1 MKGVWGNVWKEGYMK
16 KFLALLLAG
25 AMACSLAA
33 CGSSQ
38 SSSGGTSAAEAKTA
52 STEAASKAAAETP
65 EAAVTETTE
74 EKSSNSSALADFDI
88 SKVDTSKI
96 KVGIAAPDVTHGWV
110 AGVAYYAEK
119 YCKDNNL
126 TYKITTSSDAAEMT
140 TALQDLQA
148 WGATVIVSWPQWS
161 GMEDA
166 IQEVIDAGIPVV
178 NFDVDVK
185 CEGIYKVTGDNYD
198 MGYQCG
204 KYIADKVGDGANI
217 VVMDVP
223 SSGSVCELR
232 KQGFYDY
239 LKKINYD
246 QSNIFEVQEDAFTR
260 DDGLADMA
268 DILESHDKIDAVYS
282 MDDETSIGCIQA
294 ITEAGRTDIK
304 AITGGGGMQEY
315 FKMIADDKYAD
326 LGLATA
332 LYSPSMVEDAIKT
345 AIILQTGGTAD
356 SVVVIPTTIVNKDNV
371 KDYIDPNNT
380 VY

>member
-1 MKGVWGNVWKEGYMK
+1 MK
-16 KFLALLLAG
+16 KLIALLLVL
-25 AMACSLAA
+25 AMVACLFVG
-33 CGSSQ
+33 CGSKDE
-38 SSSGGTSAAEAKTA
+38 G
-52 STEAASKAAAETP
+52 STQDDAQ
-65 EAAVTETTE
+65 TE
-74 EKSSNSSALADFDI
+74 ENGETAGSENTG
-88 SKVDTSKI
+88 DTEV

-161 GMEDA
+161 GMETA

-178 NFDVDVK
+178 NFDVDVD

-198 MGYQCG
+198 MGYQCA
-204 KYIADKVGDGANI
+204 KYITDIVGDGAVI
-217 VVMDVP
+217 AVLDVP

-239 LKKINYD
+239 LEEIGYD
-246 QSNIFEVQEDAFTR
+246 TSNIFESQEDAFTR
-260 DDGLADMA
+260 DNGLADMA
-268 DILESHDKIDAVYS
+268 DLLEKHDHIDAVFS
-282 MDDETSIGCIQA
+282 MDDETSIGAIQA

-315 FKMIADDKYAD
+315 FRMIADEQYAD

-332 LYSPSMVEDAIKT
+332 LYSPAMVEDAIET
-345 AIILQTGGTAD
+345 AITLLNGDASSVED
-356 SVVVIPTTIVNKDNV
+356 VVVIPTTIVNADNV
-371 KDYIDPNNT
+371 ADYLDENNT